1 LRKKYGLL
9 LMVCILGLAL
19 LAAGCGGQDT
29 PEGQES
35 GNDAKETLSF
45 ASSGAYYPFSYY
57 DEDTNELV
65 GFDVEIGTALAEAM
79 GMEPDPVTAP
89 WQSLISGLQADK
101 YDAIIGSMTITDER
115 KEKVNFSDPY
125 YVSGPKLFVR
135 NNSDIAGAGDLT
147 KETPVGVLM
156 QSVYEDL
163 AKEYTDNLKYYDS
176 DVTALHDL
184 DLERIDAVITD
195 QNVGMANAKKG
206 GWDIKAVGDLLMS
219 ENIGIA
225 VKKGNDELVTKIN
238 QALKDIKA
246 DGTYETISNKYVGMD
261 ISGD

>member
-1 LRKKYGLL
+1 LRKKHWFVMLI
-9 LMVCILGLAL
+9 CILGLAL
-19 LAAGCGGQDT
+19 VAAGCGGQG
-29 PEGQES
+29 EQEPQ
-35 GNDAKETLSF
+35 GAGDEAAETFSF
-45 ASSGAYYPFSYY
+45 ACSGAYYPFSYY

-65 GFDVEIGTALAEAM
+65 GFDVEIGVALAEAM
-79 GMEPDPVTAP
+79 GMEPEPVTAP

-115 KEKVNFSDPY
+115 KEKVNFTEPY
-125 YVSGPKLFVR
+125 YVSGPRLFVR
-135 NNSDIAGAGDLT
+135 SDSDITSAGELTGDT
-147 KETPVGVLM
+147 AVGVLM

-206 GWDIKAVGDLLMS
+206 GWDIKSVGELLMT

-238 QALKDIKA
+238 KALEDIKA
-246 DGTYETISNKYVGMD
+246 DGTYQAISNKYVGMD